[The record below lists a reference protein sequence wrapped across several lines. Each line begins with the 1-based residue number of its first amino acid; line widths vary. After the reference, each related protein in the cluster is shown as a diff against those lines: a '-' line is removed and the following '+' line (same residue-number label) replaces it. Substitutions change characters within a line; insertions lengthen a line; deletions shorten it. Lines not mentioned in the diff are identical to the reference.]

1 MVLLAIGVVISA
13 IGGALLAYA
22 KTPAPG
28 VELSDLLKKNPED
41 YALSFG
47 HFLDLTPQ
55 AMGAFR
61 LPLFGFSFAFLFG
74 TALNWHFRKR
84 GRAAAGNL
92 ALALMM
98 VIILTCVH
106 SAFATFS
113 PILSSKT
120 LADAIQGVHAPGD
133 TIVIDGE
140 YENASTL
147 NFYTGVP
154 VRVLHTPGGN
164 LWYGSKFPD
173 APRVFETP
181 ESLAALWKGSQR
193 VFLWTDKLRPK
204 ELEGLQYSV
213 LAKSGGKFILT
224 NRL

>member
-1 MVLLAIGVVISA
+1 
-13 IGGALLAYA
+13 
-22 KTPAPG
+22 
-28 VELSDLLKKNPED
+28 
-41 YALSFG
+41 
-47 HFLDLTPQ
+47 
-55 AMGAFR
+55 
-61 LPLFGFSFAFLFG
+61 
-74 TALNWHFRKR
+74 
-84 GRAAAGNL
+84 
-92 ALALMM
+92 MM

-106 SAFATFS
+106 SAFVTFS

-120 LADAIQGVHAPGD
+120 LADAIQKVYVPGD
-133 TIVIDGE
+133 TIVINGE

-154 VRVLHTPGGN
+154 VRVLHAPGGN

-181 ESLAALWKGSQR
+181 ESLVALWNGSQR
-193 VFLWTDKLRPK
+193 VFLWTDNLRPK
-204 ELEGLQYSV
+204 ELEGLRYSV